1 MDLRTQARNVDF
13 SGAPQTKSSKAGT
26 VLPATCSTGET
37 FFKID
42 APAGLNLYGC
52 KPDNVWSL
60 LSGGTSSLPP
70 VAGAEGKVLTY
81 DGSAPQWSAL
91 AGDVQG
97 TPGVNSVHG
106 LQGRSMSGAAPFNND
121 VLTWNEAS
129 SQWQPAGASVQAGS
143 GINVAANSISMDDA
157 VVPLYYTGSGAP
169 QFPCTAGRDYYV
181 DLVSV
186 NLYFCGAVNVWQAVS
201 KTSPLLSAGDI
212 VSGTLA
218 LARGGTQT
226 DLSTTGGAGQF
237 LKQSSSGAA
246 VTVGA
251 IASADLPSHTHA
263 AADVT
268 SGTLALARG
277 GTQTDLSTTGGA
289 GQFLK
294 QSSSGAAV
302 TVGAIASTD
311 LPAHTHAATDVTSGK
326 LALARGGTLA
336 DLSATGGAGQFLKQS
351 SNGAAVTV
359 GTIASTDLPSHTHA
373 ATDVTSGTLA
383 LARGGTL
390 ADLSAT
396 GGAGQFLKQS
406 STGAAVTV
414 GAIASTDLPT
424 HTHAATDVTS
434 GKLALARG
442 GTNQSAWQAGT
453 CVQVNSSGTALESAA
468 SACGSGGGTSSLP
481 ASSGLGYFF
490 PFGAGQE
497 VTSGSFNLTA
507 NKIGYFQFVSTPMSI
522 NRLVYEAGTALSGG
536 TSWNFAIYGSDCATL
551 VTSGSYS
558 GTASGGVYVGVPL
571 SPAVS
576 LGYGVFYLMIAY
588 PGSGTPGMY
597 GWNSSADVA
606 KMGNTGSLVRVGIS
620 STSFSGSWPASGTN
634 LCSGGAANMVNMPY
648 MMMDFQ

>member
-1 MDLRTQARNVDF
+1 MTYRILTATAIVHAICSGVWGQGTTVDLRTQARNVDF

-97 TPGVNSVHG
+97 APGANSVHG
-106 LQGRSMSGAAPFNND
+106 LQGRSMSSAAPFNND
-121 VLTWNEAS
+121 VLTWNEDS

-226 DLSTTGGAGQF
+226 DLSATGGAGQF
-237 LKQSSSGAA
+237 LKQSS
-246 VTVGA
+246 T
-251 IASADLPSHTHA
+251 
-263 AADVT
+263 
-268 SGTLALARG
+268 
-277 GTQTDLSTTGGA
+277 
-289 GQFLK
+289 
-294 QSSSGAAV
+294 GAAV

-311 LPAHTHAATDVTSGK
+311 LPTHTHAATDVTSGK
-326 LALARGGTLA
+326 
-336 DLSATGGAGQFLKQS
+336 
-351 SNGAAVTV
+351 
-359 GTIASTDLPSHTHA
+359 
-373 ATDVTSGTLA
+373 LA

-434 GKLALARG
+434 GTLALARGGTQTDLSATGGAGQFLKQSSSGAAVTVGAIASTDLPTHTHAATDVTSGKLALVRG

-481 ASSGLGYFF
+481 AGSGLGYVF

-497 VTSGSFNLTA
+497 VASGSFNLTA

-576 LGYGVFYLMIAY
+576 LGFGVYYLMIGY

-606 KMGNTGSLVRVGIS
+606 KMGNTGSLVRFGIS

>member
-1 MDLRTQARNVDF
+1 MTYRILTATAIVHAICSGVWGQGTTVDLRTQARNVDF

-97 TPGVNSVHG
+97 TPGANSVHG
-106 LQGRSMSGAAPFNND
+106 LQGRSMSSAAPFNND
-121 VLTWNEAS
+121 VLTWNEDS

-218 LARGGTQT
+218 LARGGTQ
-226 DLSTTGGAGQF
+226 
-237 LKQSSSGAA
+237 
-246 VTVGA
+246 
-251 IASADLPSHTHA
+251 
-263 AADVT
+263 
-268 SGTLALARG
+268 
-277 GTQTDLSTTGGA
+277 
-289 GQFLK
+289 
-294 QSSSGAAV
+294 
-302 TVGAIASTD
+302 
-311 LPAHTHAATDVTSGK
+311 
-326 LALARGGTLA
+326 
-336 DLSATGGAGQFLKQS
+336 
-351 SNGAAVTV
+351 
-359 GTIASTDLPSHTHA
+359 
-373 ATDVTSGTLA
+373 
-383 LARGGTL
+383 

-434 GKLALARG
+434 GTLALARG
-442 GTNQSAWQAGT
+442 GTQTDLSATG
-453 CVQVNSSGTALESAA
+453 
-468 SACGSGGGTSSLP
+468 
-481 ASSGLGYFF
+481 
-490 PFGAGQE
+490 GAGQFLKQSSTGAAVTVGAIASTDLPTHTHAATD
-497 VTSGSFNLTA
+497 VTSGTL
-507 NKIGYFQFVSTPMSI
+507 
-522 NRLVYEAGTALSGG
+522 ALARGG
-536 TSWNFAIYGSDCATL
+536 TLTDLSATGGAGQFLKQSSTGAAVTVGAIASTDLPIAHSRRHRRHQRDAGAGSRRHPGRSERHRRRRTVPQTIIHRRGRHGRRDC
-551 VTSGSYS
+551 
-558 GTASGGVYVGVPL
+558 
-571 SPAVS
+571 
-576 LGYGVFYLMIAY
+576 FYR
-588 PGSGTPGMY
+588 
-597 GWNSSADVA
+597 SADTHSRRHRRHQREV
-606 KMGNTGSLVRVGIS
+606 GTGSRRHQPERVAGRHLRSSQLFRHGAGIRGECVRKRRRNILPAGQQR
-620 STSFSGSWPASGTN
+620 SW
-634 LCSGGAANMVNMPY
+634 LCFPVWRRAGGGLR
-648 MMMDFQ
+648 